1 MGRREEAATIA
12 HVLNRVAYGPRRSDW
27 ERAEEL
33 GVEDYIREQIAGD
46 RIDDSEVNRKLA
58 DLPSLTMDLGEL
70 YQNYPPPQLALR
82 QLMRED
88 KEPDEELRRQL
99 QRQAS
104 TPLREIAAARTVRAV
119 ESKRQL
125 TEVLTD
131 FWYNHFNVFGN
142 NGQNR
147 YLVSSYERD
156 TIRPHVLGNF
166 REMLYAVARS
176 PAMLVYLDNW
186 RSAAEEGR
194 NVAGPAPRARND
206 AVEDAIR
213 DMQRRM
219 SAGRMNDFQR
229 QRLEQRM
236 RQTQRQAQRRAR
248 DNRPPGL
255 NENFARELME
265 LHTLGVD
272 GGYTQ
277 NDVREVARALTGWTL
292 ALPTPRSTEA
302 GFRFRPDWHDAEE
315 KTILGVTF
323 PEGRGIEDGFQ
334 VLDMLARHPSTATFI
349 ATKLARKFVADE
361 PPGDLV
367 DRVAGTFLRTNGHL
381 PEVMRA
387 LLLSD
392 EFLGT
397 RYHGA
402 KVKSPLEFLVSTAR
416 ALELPV
422 NTNGQLGRSLRV
434 LGEPL
439 YGASPPT
446 GYPDSAEEWT
456 SANAILARM
465 QVGEQIATA
474 VFRGARGRR
483 GFRGGRQASQNRGQ
497 TNRERGPIGSLEQ
510 RTEVLI
516 ATILPGRETDGLR
529 GKILAWADAQPQEPG
544 NAQIA
549 TLILGSP
556 EFQRR

>member
-1 MGRREEAATIA
+1 MGRREDVATIA
-12 HVLNRVAYGPRRSDW
+12 HVLDRIAYGRRRSDW
-27 ERAEEL
+27 ERVEEL
-33 GVEDYIREQIAGD
+33 GAEDYIREQIAPD
-46 RIDDSEVNRKLA
+46 RIDDSEVDRKLA

-70 YQNYPPPQLALR
+70 YENYPPPQLALR
-82 QLMRED
+82 RLMRED
-88 KEPDEELRRQL
+88 EEPDEELRRQL

-104 TPLREIAAARTVRAV
+104 TPLREIAAARIVRGI

-147 YLVSSYERD
+147 YLVSTYERD

-166 REMLYAVARS
+166 REMLYSVARS

-186 RSAAEEGR
+186 RSAAEEDR
-194 NVAGPAPRARND
+194 KVAGPAPRALND

-213 DMQRRM
+213 QMQRRM

-229 QRLEQRM
+229 QRVEQRM
-236 RQTQRQAQRRAR
+236 RQAQQQAQRRGNR
-248 DNRPPGL
+248 NRPPGL
-255 NENFARELME
+255 NENYARELME

-292 ALPTPRSTEA
+292 ALPTARSSQY

-315 KTILGVTF
+315 KTILGATF
-323 PEGRGIEDGFQ
+323 PKERGIEDGEQ
-334 VLDMLARHPSTATFI
+334 VLDMLAKHPSTATFI
-349 ATKLARKFVADE
+349 ATKLARKFVADD

-367 DRVAGTFLRTNGHL
+367 DRVAGTFMRTNGHL
-381 PEVMRA
+381 PEVMRT

-392 EFLGT
+392 EFLGHDY
-397 RYHGA
+397 RGA
-402 KVKSPLEFLVSTAR
+402 KVKSPLEFLLSTAR
-416 ALELPV
+416 ALEVPADTSARL
-422 NTNGQLGRSLRV
+422 GQTLRV

-465 QVGEQIATA
+465 QVGEQIANA
-474 VFRGARGRR
+474 VFRGQ
-483 GFRGGRQASQNRGQ
+483 RGGRGGFGGRGGRRDGGQ
-497 TNRERGPIGSLEQ
+497 RGRERGPTGTVAQ
-510 RTEVLI
+510 RTDVLL
-516 ATILPGRETDGLR
+516 ATILRGRPTDDLR
-529 GKILAWADAQPQEPG
+529 GKILAWADSQPEAPG